1 MRNCGGRI
9 QSHQFKVIFDEK
21 TKNEALLTKNCL
33 SLFVNS
39 NIMEQFNPST
49 LAGKQ
54 ILVTGASSG
63 IGKGMALACAKM
75 GATVIV
81 TGRNVERLNETLNLL
96 PEGDHKAISADLTK
110 AEDIDRLVSELPKLD
125 GLVQCAGVGSRVACK
140 MVTQADIDHIMKP
153 NLEAPVLLQAAILA
167 KKKINKAASIVYIA
181 SRAANAPTVG
191 NAIYSASKGAIIS
204 YAKCLALELAPRQI
218 RVNCICPAMVWT
230 DLIIQ
235 DGLTKEEMEE
245 AQLKYPLKRYGQ
257 PEDIANLAIYMLSNA
272 SAWMTGSAVDL
283 TGGAIDL

>member
-1 MRNCGGRI
+1 
-9 QSHQFKVIFDEK
+9 
-21 TKNEALLTKNCL
+21 
-33 SLFVNS
+33 
-39 NIMEQFNPST
+39 MEQFNPFT
-49 LAGKQ
+49 LMAKQ

-63 IGKGMALACAKM
+63 IGKGIALACAKM

-81 TGRNVERLNETLNLL
+81 TGRNVERLNDTLAML
-96 PEGDHKAISADLTK
+96 PAGEHKAIPADLTK
-110 AEDIDRLVSELPKLD
+110 AEDIDRLVNELPKLD

-140 MVTQADIDHIMKP
+140 MMTQADIDHIMKP
-153 NLEAPVLLQAAILA
+153 NLEAPMLLQTAILA
-167 KKKINKAASIVYIA
+167 KKKINKTASIVYIA

-235 DGLTKEEMEE
+235 DGYTKEEMEK
-245 AQLKYPLKRYGQ
+245 AQLKYPLKRYGR
-257 PEDIANLAIYMLSNA
+257 PEDIANLAIYMLSDA
-272 SAWMTGSAVDL
+272 SVWMTGSAVDI
-283 TGGAIDL
+283 TGGALDL

>member
-1 MRNCGGRI
+1 
-9 QSHQFKVIFDEK
+9 
-21 TKNEALLTKNCL
+21 
-33 SLFVNS
+33 
-39 NIMEQFNPST
+39 MEQFNPFT

-63 IGKGMALACAKM
+63 IGKGIAIACAKM

-81 TGRNVERLNETLNLL
+81 TGRNVERLNETLNQLL
-96 PEGDHKAISADLTK
+96 DSTSSLQASVEHKAISADLTN
-110 AEDIDRLVSELPKLD
+110 AEDIDRLVNELPKLD

-140 MVTQADIDHIMKP
+140 QLTQDAIDHVMKP
-153 NLEAPVLLQAAILA
+153 NLEAPVLLQATILV

-191 NAIYSASKGAIIS
+191 NAIYSASKGAILS

-257 PEDIANLAIYMLSNA
+257 PEDIANLAIYMLSDA
-272 SAWMTGSAVDL
+272 SSWMTGSSVEL
-283 TGGAIDL
+283 TGGAIGL

>member
-1 MRNCGGRI
+1 MKVGERI
-9 QSHQFKVIFDEK
+9 RELRIS
-21 TKNEALLTKNCL
+21 
-33 SLFVNS
+33 
-39 NIMEQFNPST
+39 
-49 LAGKQ
+49 
-54 ILVTGASSG
+54 
-63 IGKGMALACAKM
+63 KM
-75 GATVIV
+75 
-81 TGRNVERLNETLNLL
+81 
-96 PEGDHKAISADLTK
+96 
-110 AEDIDRLVSELPKLD
+110 
-125 GLVQCAGVGSRVACK
+125 
-140 MVTQADIDHIMKP
+140 MTQADIDHIMKP

-218 RVNCICPAMVWT
+218 CVNCICPAMVWT

>member
-1 MRNCGGRI
+1 
-9 QSHQFKVIFDEK
+9 
-21 TKNEALLTKNCL
+21 
-33 SLFVNS
+33 
-39 NIMEQFNPST
+39 MEQFNPFSLT
-49 LAGKQ
+49 GKQ

-63 IGKGMALACAKM
+63 IGRAIALACAKL

-81 TGRNVERLNETLNLL
+81 TGRNVERLNETLCLMN
-96 PEGDHKAISADLTK
+96 DSNHKAISADLTK
-110 AEDIDRLVSELPKLD
+110 AEDINALVAKLPKLD

-140 MVTQADIDHIMKP
+140 MMTQADIDHIMKP

-167 KKKINKAASIVYIA
+167 QKKINKAASIVYIA
-181 SRAANAPTVG
+181 SRAANAPTIG
-191 NAIYSASKGAIIS
+191 NSIYSASKGAIIS

-235 DGLTKEEMEE
+235 DGYSKEEMEL

-257 PEDIANLAIYMLSNA
+257 PEDIANLALYMLSDA
-272 SAWMTGSAVDL
+272 SSWMTGSAVDL
-283 TGGAIDL
+283 TGGALNL

>member
-1 MRNCGGRI
+1 MT
-9 QSHQFKVIFDEK
+9 E
-21 TKNEALLTKNCL
+21 T
-33 SLFVNS
+33 
-39 NIMEQFNPST
+39 FNPFSLT
-49 LAGKQ
+49 GKT

-63 IGKGMALACAKM
+63 IGKGIALACAKM

-81 TGRNVERLNETLNLL
+81 TGRNVERLNETLNQMIDYTSSLQASV
-96 PEGDHKAISADLTK
+96 EHKAISADLTK

-125 GLVQCAGVGSRVACK
+125 GLVQCAGVGSRIPCK
-140 MVTQADIDHIMKP
+140 QISKDDIAHVMQP
-153 NLEAPVLLQAAILA
+153 NMEAPILLQSAILA
-167 KKKINKAASIVYIA
+167 KKRINKASSIVYIA
-181 SRAANAPTVG
+181 SRAYQSPSMG

-245 AQLKYPLKRYGQ
+245 AQLKSPLKRYGQ

>member
-1 MRNCGGRI
+1 
-9 QSHQFKVIFDEK
+9 
-21 TKNEALLTKNCL
+21 
-33 SLFVNS
+33 
-39 NIMEQFNPST
+39 MEQFNPFSLT
-49 LAGKQ
+49 GKQ

-63 IGKGMALACAKM
+63 IGKGIALACAKM

-81 TGRNVERLNETLNLL
+81 TGRNVERLNETLSML
-96 PEGDHKAISADLTK
+96 PVGEHKAIAADLTK
-110 AEDIDRLVSELPKLD
+110 AEDIDRLVNELPKLD

-140 MVTQADIDHIMKP
+140 MMTQVDIDHIMKP
-153 NLEAPVLLQAAILA
+153 NLEAPMLLQAAILA

-235 DGLTKEEMEE
+235 DGYTKEEMEE

-257 PEDIANLAIYMLSNA
+257 PEDIANLSIYMLSDA
-272 SAWMTGSAVDL
+272 SAWMTGSAVDI
-283 TGGAIDL
+283 TGGAPDL